1 MSRSRNDFLEFM
13 GSLSS
18 CSSRASVKLYEE
30 RLKPGIENVRCPTTL
45 QELADAAE
53 KIINEKF
60 AYDPRSTYTYRK
72 DSEEISVEL
81 DQVIIA
87 MLAYAEECGGE
98 GGKRYVACAIM
109 ACSQGRRR
117 GWSACGPR
125 HNMAHPFFIHLSV
138 ILSYTK
144 KSDIFLS

>member
-1 MSRSRNDFLEFM
+1 MQGKTSITCIILSRLNMRCGLVYAMRSN
-13 GSLSS
+13 GPHY
-18 CSSRASVKLYEE
+18 K
-30 RLKPGIENVRCPTTL
+30 CPTTL

-144 KSDIFLS
+144 KSGIFLS